1 MATQAASEPHRAPLS
16 APSGPAAEL
25 RPRILFV
32 GAFVARSAGSR
43 AASLLIADELEER
56 GWSTLRTSDSHS
68 RVARLLDMLRTVVS
82 QRERYDIAHVDL
94 FSGKAFVWAE
104 VVCAALR
111 WLGRPYVL
119 TLRGGGLPDFSA
131 RNPSRVKRLLGSAE
145 ALTAP
150 SQFLVDAM
158 TPFSDRIELIPNAL
172 VVDRYR
178 YRVRERLQPRI
189 VWVRT
194 FHELYRPAQAVEAL
208 AALLRKHPDAT
219 LTMVGPDKGDGSF
232 QRTRRRAVELG
243 VAERVEFTGG
253 VAKAKIPELLDRH
266 DIFLNTTSVDN
277 TPVSMLEAMV
287 SGLCVVSTDVGGIP
301 YIARHRSNAMLT
313 PCGSLADMVD
323 CIGELLEDPAL
334 AGRISRNGKSRAE
347 EFDWIRVLPSWTE
360 LFCGAMR
367 SQRESYVL
375 DSHT

>member
-1 MATQAASEPHRAPLS
+1 MPIQAQAASEPRRAPL
-16 APSGPAAEL
+16 APSSGPAAEL

-56 GWSTLRTSDSHS
+56 GWTTLRTSDSHS
-68 RVARLLDMLRTVVS
+68 RARRLVEMVRTVLS
-82 QRERYDIAHVDL
+82 QRDRYDIAHVDL

-104 VVCAALR
+104 IVCAALR
-111 WLGRPYVL
+111 WIGRPYVL
-119 TLRGGGLPDFSA
+119 TLRGGGLPDFAA
-131 RNPSRVKRLLGSAE
+131 RHPSRVKRLLGSAK

-150 SQFLVDAM
+150 SQFLIDAM
-158 TPFSDRIELIPNAL
+158 RPFSDRIELIPNAL
-172 VVDRYR
+172 VVDRYQ
-178 YRVRERLQPRI
+178 YRFRERLQPRI

-194 FHELYRPAQAVEAL
+194 FHELYRPVQAVEAL
-208 AALLRKHPDAT
+208 AAVVRNHPDAT

-243 VAERVEFTGG
+243 VADRVEFTGG
-253 VAKAKIPELLDRH
+253 VAKARIPELLDRH

-301 YIARHRSNAMLT
+301 YIARHRSSAMLT
-313 PCGSLADMVD
+313 PCGSLSDMVD
-323 CIGELLEDPAL
+323 CIGELLADPSL
-334 AGRISRNGKSRAE
+334 AARISRNGKSSAE
-347 EFDWIRVLPSWTE
+347 GFDWVRVLPNWTE
-360 LFCGAMR
+360 VFCGAAR
-367 SQRESYVL
+367 PAGIVCP
-375 DSHT
+375 